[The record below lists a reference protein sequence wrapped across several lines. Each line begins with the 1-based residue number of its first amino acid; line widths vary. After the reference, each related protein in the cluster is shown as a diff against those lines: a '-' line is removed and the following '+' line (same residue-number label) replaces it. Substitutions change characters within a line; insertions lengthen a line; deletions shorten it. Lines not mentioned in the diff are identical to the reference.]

1 MMSAKRCGSGLNVK
15 GSTPEFCEASRYVN
29 GEFWANWQL
38 LGLKIGLPHAVSYK
52 SLQLWHLAIWITVV
66 VIEMHHTSVE

>member
-38 LGLKIGLPHAVSYK
+38 LGL
-52 SLQLWHLAIWITVV
+52 
-66 VIEMHHTSVE
+66 